1 MCSEFG
7 CAGKEAVIAEVCFLK
22 LRIISEMLALNPQT
36 GSWLSQDFLVALK
49 IPGSELVF
57 ELFLPPKSKGG
68 SESFPFPSSKASA
81 LGRVTEASSVLL
93 LIPSL
98 KPRPGLGRGL

>member
-1 MCSEFG
+1 MKALMCSEFG

-49 IPGSELVF
+49 IPGSELVS
-57 ELFLPPKSKGG
+57 ELLLPPKKQRRVWK
-68 SESFPFPSSKASA
+68 FPFSQ
-81 LGRVTEASSVLL
+81 LQGRCF
-93 LIPSL
+93 
-98 KPRPGLGRGL
+98 GLSH